1 MANLKTTITLNI
13 EAGKANPAPP
23 VGPALGQ
30 HGVKIIE
37 FCNQFNALTKGM
49 DGIVPALISIYDD
62 ASFKFVLK
70 TPPVSSL
77 IKKYLKVA
85 KGSGVPN
92 KEKIGE
98 LTIDQVREIAEV
110 KMPDLNTVS
119 VEAAME
125 IVKGTARS
133 MGAKVQS

>member
-1 MANLKTTITLNI
+1 MPKLKTTIKLNI

-23 VGPALGQ
+23 IGPALGS

-37 FCNQFNALTKGM
+37 FCTQFNNLTKGM
-49 DGIVPALISIYDD
+49 DGIVPALIDIYDD
-62 ASFKFVLK
+62 GSFKFVLK

-77 IKKYLKVA
+77 IKKALKVD

-92 KEKIGE
+92 KNKIGE
-98 LTIDQVREIAEV
+98 LTIEQIRNIAET
-110 KMPDLNTVS
+110 KMPDLNTKS

-133 MGAKVQS
+133 MGAKVA

>member
-1 MANLKTTITLNI
+1 MPKLKTTLKLNI

-23 VGPALGQ
+23 IGPALGS
-30 HGVKIIE
+30 HGIKIID
-37 FCNQFNALTKGM
+37 FCTQFNQQTQGM

-62 ASFKFVLK
+62 GSFTFILK

-77 IKKYLKVA
+77 IKKALKVD

-92 KEKIGE
+92 KDKIGE
-98 LTIDQVREIAEV
+98 LSDDQVRNIAET
-110 KMPDLNTVS
+110 KMPDLNTKS

-133 MGAKVQS
+133 MGVKTK